1 MMSQP
6 TDARDGGKNGMQKQ
20 GLMPTERMPSNGNG
34 GLLMPRKKQSLGSW
48 NQKLKSALYS
58 ELADDGSVHLA
69 GVLTSLGLLG
79 LASLIWINSASAAL
93 IKSGAQ
99 DPLWKKG
106 VTAYRCED
114 RLANLFLSGTFTMP
128 GTGEAMNLWVGKPRI
143 ENGNE
148 VWGLVSKASDVTCEA
163 QCKVMR
169 FERFQ
174 KDLKP
179 ALMEMDCNGM
189 ALKTMR
195 MPLHVQWT
203 RELDGFDTKIR
214 LGSSVY
220 GMEEA
225 PLHVAVNRY
234 AVPPVAKANK
244 AARISGI
251 MK

>member
-1 MMSQP
+1 
-6 TDARDGGKNGMQKQ
+6 
-20 GLMPTERMPSNGNG
+20 
-34 GLLMPRKKQSLGSW
+34 
-48 NQKLKSALYS
+48 
-58 ELADDGSVHLA
+58 
-69 GVLTSLGLLG
+69 
-79 LASLIWINSASAAL
+79 
-93 IKSGAQ
+93 
-99 DPLWKKG
+99 
-106 VTAYRCED
+106 
-114 RLANLFLSGTFTMP
+114 MP

-143 ENGNE
+143 ENGSE
-148 VWGLVSKASDVTCEA
+148 VWGLVAKANDITCEA

-189 ALKTMR
+189 SLKTMR

-203 RELDGFDTKIR
+203 RELDGFDTRIR

-234 AVPPVAKANK
+234 AAPP
-244 AARISGI
+244 AATKTHPLRVSGI
-251 MK
+251 MKEASLAR